1 MTNEHYRGSRQFY
14 QKEYANCMTICREIG
29 KPDVLV
35 TFTMDPD
42 CPELKYM
49 LRPDQTWYDAPDI
62 VCRLFIDKLKEFVK
76 DLTEKEVLG
85 PVKGWF
91 YCVEH
96 QKRYLNKEICIFI
109 KFIFSVAFH
118 MSI

>member
-1 MTNEHYRGSRQFY
+1 
-14 QKEYANCMTICREIG
+14 
-29 KPDVLV
+29 
-35 TFTMDPD
+35 
-42 CPELKYM
+42 
-49 LRPDQTWYDAPDI
+49 
-62 VCRLFIDKLKEFVK
+62 LKEFVK